1 METIFLLPIK
11 ILVSVIAALVGYRFI
26 RWVVSVLTLGKGVP
40 LFDRIKN
47 KYALAEIG
55 QLIIFVLFI
64 VGLWLTFGAKS

>member
-1 METIFLLPIK
+1 METFFLLPIK
-11 ILVSVIAALVGYRFI
+11 IFSSVIAALMGYRFF
-26 RWVVSVLTLGKGVP
+26 RLVVNVLTFGKGIP

-64 VGLWLTFGAKS
+64 VGLWKMFGAKN